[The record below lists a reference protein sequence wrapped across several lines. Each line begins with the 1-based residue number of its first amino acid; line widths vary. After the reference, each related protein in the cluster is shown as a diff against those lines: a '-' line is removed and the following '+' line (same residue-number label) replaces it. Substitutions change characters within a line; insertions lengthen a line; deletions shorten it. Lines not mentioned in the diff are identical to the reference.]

1 MTLPDVT
8 GASVVGGCSSA
19 TGADVTGTGVA
30 TGADV
35 TGAGVATGAD
45 VTGAGVCE
53 FDGFKEGLLDNVG
66 LMDG

>member
-19 TGADVTGTGVA
+19 TGADVTGN
-30 TGADV
+30 
-35 TGAGVATGAD
+35 GVATGAD